1 MSLLRSLAANMAA
14 IVSGKALTAVAG
26 LMTLMVLTRHLG
38 PTEFGYYRTV
48 LTYCAFAAVLA
59 DCGLY
64 MINLREMSVPG
75 ADAGRVAGNAL
86 ALRFV
91 STATMLLL
99 AAAIAWTT
107 PYDRTVK
114 WGVLIGAAIY
124 TCLQASDFL
133 ISIFQSVLK
142 QGRNAVAEVVGAVVT
157 LAVVW
162 ALAAG
167 THAGA
172 IPMLGATLLGA
183 ALAMG
188 ISWRLARRLVPVPGG
203 DSLADRSVGGPVGQP
218 FRLSFDFSLWRQF
231 LVAGLPIAGAQ
242 ILGMAM
248 LRGDSLLLSLYQPAA
263 DVGLYGVPSKL
274 FELASS
280 IPYQFAGLMM
290 PALAAGARGSPQEFG
305 KSLRNAVDAGAIYG
319 AGVILALAFFAP
331 QILTLMAGA
340 AFAPG
345 APALVFIAFAVALAG
360 MTHILRFALVAC
372 ERQRFVLV
380 GDCVACVCA
389 FIAYF
394 SLIPRYSFVGAAIGT
409 VVAEVVALIC
419 MLCGLWRAGRP
430 LPSLV
435 NPLKAVFSGAIA
447 AVGMHLLTRFLEL
460 PWPVTLIAGGGI
472 YLSGLALTHA
482 IPRDLI
488 LSVLRRRRV
497 AYQGSA

>member
-14 IVSGKALTAVAG
+14 IVSGKAMTAVAG

-64 MINLREMSVPG
+64 MINLREMSRAG

-86 ALRFV
+86 ALRLV
-91 STATMLLL
+91 STAAMLLV
-99 AAAIAWTT
+99 AAAVAWAT

-142 QGRNAVAEVVGAVVT
+142 QGRNAVAEVIGAVVT
-157 LAVVW
+157 LAVIW
-162 ALAAG
+162 ALATG

-188 ISWRLARRLVPVPGG
+188 ISWRLARRLV
-203 DSLADRSVGGPVGQP
+203 S
-218 FRLSFDFSLWRQF
+218 FRPSFDFSLWRHF

-248 LRGDSLLLSLYQPAA
+248 LRGDSLLLSFYQPAG

-274 FELASS
+274 FELAAS

-290 PALAAGARGSPQEFG
+290 PALTASARGSPQEFG

-331 QILTLMAGA
+331 QILTFMAGA

-345 APALVFIAFAVALAG
+345 APALVFLACAVALAS

-380 GDCVACVCA
+380 GDSVACACA

-394 SLIPRYSFVGAAIGT
+394 SLIPRYSFVGAALGT
-409 VVAEVVALIC
+409 VVAEVAALIC

-430 LPSLV
+430 LPSLA
-435 NPLKAVFSGAIA
+435 NPLKALFSAALA
-447 AVGMHLLTRFLEL
+447 AVGMHLMTRFLDL
-460 PWPVTLIAGGGI
+460 PWLLTLMVGGGI

-488 LSVLRRRRV
+488 LSVLRRGRV

>member
-14 IVSGKALTAVAG
+14 IVSGKAMTAVAG
-26 LMTLMVLTRHLG
+26 FLTLVVLTRHLG
-38 PTEFGYYRTV
+38 PTEYGYYRTV

-64 MINLREMSVPG
+64 MLNLREMSRPG
-75 ADAGRVAGNAL
+75 ADAARIAGNAL

-91 STATMLLL
+91 STGTMLI
-99 AAAIAWTT
+99 AAAAVAWAT

-133 ISIFQSVLK
+133 ISVFQSVLK
-142 QGRNAVAEVVGAVVT
+142 QGRNAMAEAIGALVT

-162 ALAAG
+162 MLAAA

-188 ISWRLARRLVPVPGG
+188 ISWRLAHRLVP
-203 DSLADRSVGGPVGQP
+203 
-218 FRLSFDFSLWRQF
+218 FRPSFDFGLWRHF

-248 LRGDSLLLSLYQPAA
+248 LRGDSLLLSLYQPADA
-263 DVGLYGVPSKL
+263 VGLYGVPSKL
-274 FELASS
+274 FELATS

-290 PALAAGARGSPQEFG
+290 PALTAGARNSPQEFG
-305 KSLRNAVDAGAIYG
+305 KSLKNAIDVGAIYG
-319 AGVILALAFFAP
+319 AGVVLALAFFAP
-331 QILTLMAGA
+331 QILTLLAGP

-345 APALVFIAFAVALAG
+345 APALEFIAFAVALAG
-360 MTHILRFALVAC
+360 MTHILRFALIAC

-380 GDCVACVCA
+380 SDSVACACA

-394 SLIPRYSFVGAAIGT
+394 SLIPKYSFVGAAIGT
-409 VVAEVVALIC
+409 VVAEVAALVC
-419 MLCGLWRAGRP
+419 MLCALWRAGRP

-435 NPLKAVFSGAIA
+435 NPLKACFSA
-447 AVGMHLLTRFLEL
+447 AVAAGGMHLLRRFFDL
-460 PWPVTLIAGGGI
+460 PWLVTLILGGGI
-472 YLSGLALTHA
+472 YVAGLALTHA

>member
-14 IVSGKALTAVAG
+14 IVSGKAVTAVAG

-64 MINLREMSVPG
+64 MINLREMSRAG
-75 ADAGRVAGNAL
+75 ADAGRIAGNAL

-91 STATMLLL
+91 STGAMLL
-99 AAAIAWTT
+99 AAAAVAWAT

-142 QGRNAVAEVVGAVVT
+142 QGRNAVAEVIGAVVT

-162 ALAAG
+162 GLAAG

-188 ISWRLARRLVPVPGG
+188 ISWRLARRLVP
-203 DSLADRSVGGPVGQP
+203 
-218 FRLSFDFSLWRQF
+218 FRPSFDFRLWRQF

-248 LRGDSLLLSLYQPAA
+248 LRGDSLLLSFYQPAG

-274 FELASS
+274 FELATS
-280 IPYQFAGLMM
+280 IPYLFAGLMM
-290 PALAAGARGSPQEFG
+290 PALTAGARSSPEEFG
-305 KSLRNAVDAGAIYG
+305 KSLRNAVDVGAIYG
-319 AGVILALAFFAP
+319 AGVILTLAFFAP

-340 AFAPG
+340 EFAPG
-345 APALVFIAFAVALAG
+345 APALVFIACAIALAG

-372 ERQRFVLV
+372 ERQRLVLV
-380 GDCVACVCA
+380 GDSVACACA

-409 VVAEVVALIC
+409 VVAEVAALIG

-435 NPLKAVFSGAIA
+435 NPLKAVFSA
-447 AVGMHLLTRFLEL
+447 AVAGGGMHLMTRFLDL
-460 PWPVTLIAGGGI
+460 PWPVTLLAGAAI

>member
-14 IVSGKALTAVAG
+14 IVSGKAMTAVAG
-26 LMTLMVLTRHLG
+26 LMTLVVLTRHLG

-64 MINLREMSVPG
+64 MINLREMSRAG

-91 STATMLLL
+91 STAAMLLV
-99 AAAIAWTT
+99 AAAIAWAT

-142 QGRNAVAEVVGAVVT
+142 QGRNAVAEVIGALVT

-167 THAGA
+167 TPAGA

-183 ALAMG
+183 ALAMA
-188 ISWRLARRLVPVPGG
+188 ISWRLARRLV
-203 DSLADRSVGGPVGQP
+203 AGPAGQP
-218 FRLSFDFSLWRQF
+218 FRLSFDFALWRQF
-231 LVAGLPIAGAQ
+231 LVAGLPIAAAQ

-248 LRGDSLLLSLYQPAA
+248 LRGDSLLLSFYQPAG

-274 FELASS
+274 FELATS

-290 PALAAGARGSPQEFG
+290 PALTVAARGGPQEFG
-305 KSLRNAVDAGAIYG
+305 NSLRNAVDAGAIYG

-331 QILTLMAGA
+331 QILTLVAGA

-380 GDCVACVCA
+380 ADSVACACA

-409 VVAEVVALIC
+409 VVAEVAALTC
-419 MLCGLWRAGRP
+419 MLFGLWRAGRP

-435 NPLKAVFSGAIA
+435 NPLKAVFSAAVA
-447 AVGMHLLTRFLEL
+447 AVGMQLMTRFLDL
-460 PWPVTLIAGGGI
+460 PWPVTLVAGGGV
-472 YLSGLALTHA
+472 YLGGLALTHA
-482 IPRDLI
+482 IPRELI